1 MISPICGKGTSVALN
16 FCFLQELGACSG
28 ATPEVQ
34 VSDFQLGSSLYT
46 LYLCS
51 SPEAHLSQAI
61 LVHSSLGFHATHKCG
76 LPVGLVVHG
85 ACHNHRI
92 HLACLHLPHSKR
104 AGSEHKPR
112 ATSEEVWQESLEKT
126 GCRSRGG
133 LSCGLPHNRE
143 RLQSGP
149 ACTFRFLC
157 GDESFAHSDPYPIDG
172 VSPKVIFAPK
182 AGDILDHRKSGVLC
196 YPVILDLISKITAS
210 SSPKSQRK
218 ILGSQIQNHSFILNV

>member
-1 MISPICGKGTSVALN
+1 MIGKPEFTACTWNLRGKGLSDLADLWQGN
-16 FCFLQELGACSG
+16 IRCPEFLFLQELGACSG

-112 ATSEEVWQESLEKT
+112 ATSEEVWQESLEKLDAALEAA
-126 GCRSRGG
+126 S
-133 LSCGLPHNRE
+133 
-143 RLQSGP
+143 P
-149 ACTFRFLC
+149 ADSLIIGSDFNLDLRAPS
-157 GDESFAHSDPYPIDG
+157 DSFAGMSLLRT
-172 VSPKVIFAPK
+172 VIHTP
-182 AGDILDHRKSGVLC
+182 
-196 YPVILDLISKITAS
+196 
-210 SSPKSQRK
+210 
-218 ILGSQIQNHSFILNV
+218 